1 MLHLNALRKS
11 FGSLVAV
18 DGLTLSV
25 PKGQVLGLLGPN
37 GAGKSTCIAMTVG
50 LLTPDSGSVE
60 IEGVGPPTD
69 PRARRLLGVAP
80 QALAIYEDLSGLENL
95 AFFARLHGMA
105 DPRGAAVRA
114 LASVGLEAKANERA
128 SRYSGGMKRRL
139 NLAAALIHDP
149 AIILLDEPTAGVDP
163 QSRNNILETVRAL
176 SAAGHTIVYTTHYM
190 EEAAKVCDRIAIMD
204 KGKLRATGTVQELIE
219 QHGGSSVL
227 TLVQA
232 GTETRSQ
239 VRDPLP
245 EIARAM
251 AAGNVSSVRIDRPD
265 LESVFLNLTGR
276 SLRD

>member
-1 MLHLNALRKS
+1 
-11 FGSLVAV
+11 
-18 DGLTLSV
+18 
-25 PKGQVLGLLGPN
+25 
-37 GAGKSTCIAMTVG
+37 VG